1 MQQRKLFAVIS
12 ICTLLVFLAP
22 LAARANDLDGHWAK
36 QDLEQL
42 ADKGIILPYPDGT
55 FGPNDVV
62 TRGDF
67 AKMAAKTFDYG
78 PSSRSS
84 FADVEGHPAQNYI
97 SGLVQAEVLPKEE
110 FFHPDDPIT
119 RGEAADMVIAAL
131 GLREA
136 SQHLSKSSSTF
147 QDVEPE
153 HPQRGAIELA
163 NALGVL
169 PPAFTNRFH
178 PESHLTRGEAAAML
192 NSSGALSITKGS
204 VASVNNYF
212 SSLTVNTLE
221 GTKME
226 LTLQPDTTI
235 FRNNVPSQLQ
245 NILNGDRI
253 QVIAS
258 EEGPRFIQSHGIVTE
273 SDVLT
278 KVSQLTGNLVSPR
291 EIKAIMGG
299 KWNEADEGLRL
310 TLYDQLVDLGFTPV
324 EAELILQKD
333 WQTLQQ
339 VSKEAF
345 FTALIDKLGGL
356 PAYPGGIPLPSSNV
370 DSNLLQQ
377 GLADLA
383 QRLLN
388 GRLLN

>member
-1 MQQRKLFAVIS
+1 MKYRKLFALIS
-12 ICTLLVFLAP
+12 ICTLLTFLAP
-22 LAARANDLDGHWAK
+22 LAAKANDLDGHWAR
-36 QDLEQL
+36 EAIEEL
-42 ADKGIILPYPDGT
+42 AEEGIILPYPDGS

-67 AKMAAKTFDYG
+67 AAMVAKTFDYG

-84 FADVEGHPAQNYI
+84 FADVEGHPAANYI
-97 SGLVQAEVLPKEE
+97 SGLVQAEVLPTGEL
-110 FFHPDDPIT
+110 FRPDDPIT

-136 SQHLSKSSSTF
+136 SGHLPESPTTF

-153 HPQRGAIELA
+153 HPYRGAIELA
-163 NALGVL
+163 NILGVL

-192 NSSGALSITKGS
+192 RGSGVLSVTKGT

-221 GTKME
+221 GTKLE

-245 NILNGDRI
+245 HILNGDRI
-253 QVIAS
+253 QLIAAA
-258 EEGPRFIQSHGIVTE
+258 EGPRFIQVHGIVTE

-278 KVSQLTGNLVSPR
+278 KVSQLTGNLLSPR

-310 TLYDQLVDLGFTPV
+310 TLYDQLLELGFSPV

-333 WQTLQQ
+333 WETLQQ
-339 VSKEAF
+339 ISREAF
-345 FTALIDKLGGL
+345 FTALVDKLGGL
-356 PAYPGGIPLPSSNV
+356 PSYPGGIPLPRS
-370 DSNLLQQ
+370 DGDLLQQ
-377 GLADLA
+377 NLADLA
-383 QRLLN
+383 QRLLQE
-388 GRLLN
+388 RLPY

>member
-1 MQQRKLFAVIS
+1 MMQYRKLIALIS
-12 ICTLLVFLAP
+12 ICTFLVFLAP
-22 LAARANDLDGHWAK
+22 LAAKANDLDGHWAK
-36 QDLEQL
+36 EAIEQL
-42 ADKGIILPYPDGT
+42 ADTGVILPYADGS

-67 AKMAAKTFDYG
+67 ATMVAKTFDYG

-84 FADVEGHPAQNYI
+84 FADVEGHPAANYI
-97 SGLVQAEVLPKEE
+97 SGLVQAEVLPRTEL
-110 FFHPDDPIT
+110 FRPDDPIT
-119 RGEAADMVIAAL
+119 RGEAADMVIGAL

-136 SQHLSKSSSTF
+136 SGHLPEKTSTF
-147 QDVEPE
+147 QDVEPD
-153 HPQRGAIELA
+153 HPYRGAIELA
-163 NALGVL
+163 NILGIL

-192 NSSGALSITKGS
+192 AGSGALAITKGT

-245 NILNGDRI
+245 YILSGDRI
-253 QVIAS
+253 QVIAAA
-258 EEGPRFIQSHGIVTE
+258 EGPRFIQAHGIVTE

-278 KVSQLTGNLVSPR
+278 KVSQLTGNLLSPR

-299 KWNEADEGLRL
+299 KWDEADEGLRV
-310 TLYDQLVDLGFTPV
+310 TLYDQLLELGFSPV

-345 FTALIDKLGGL
+345 FTALIDKLGGI
-356 PAYPGGIPLPSSNV
+356 PAYPGGIPLPRPEG
-370 DSNLLQQ
+370 DLLRQD
-377 GLADLA
+377 LADLA
-383 QRLLN
+383 
-388 GRLLN
+388 GRLLQGRLFD